1 MYDYFACM
9 HACGPHASEEDFRA
23 PGTGVTDTCEPPCGC
38 WDRTWVLCNSSKC
51 SAIFPQPLPHPIYC
65 FYSWCLVSLYVFWIF
80 AVCSLFPLQF
90 DLGIFS
96 EVGIKAKFFL
106 RKILKASASHLGL
119 PPHTH
124 THLLGLSSPNRVSQA
139 ASERSPGLWFTS
151 LKESPCF
158 DGKAEMG
165 MGFCFCWWH
174 PNSMLPSQE

>member
-119 PPHTH
+119 PPPTHTH
-124 THLLGLSSPNRVSQA
+124 TPLGTKFSKPSISGSIREKPWFVIYKSQGESLLR
-139 ASERSPGLWFTS
+139 W
-151 LKESPCF
+151 
-158 DGKAEMG
+158 
-165 MGFCFCWWH
+165 
-174 PNSMLPSQE
+174 